1 MGKFCDPASY
11 NNNACRSRDTLGQV
25 PKAEG
30 FWCGCNPPTSRSTS
44 CLGTFPLGPI
54 KYAVGRPR
62 KMGKCNGAKEIDYAL
77 LTEPLLFPVFYPP
90 APNILGFTAD
100 PFCGDVEQ
108 VCYGEGVG
116 GRRWAHLN
124 LNRMG
129 GKGGRAGSN
138 LSRIRK
144 LVRCDGWRARI
155 YLGSARRPVH
165 TENTP
170 KTGRGHQQTK
180 HQWARERSGQP
191 CGSSFPRVSLAACAI
206 VMRLDLGGKWSR
218 WAAGRPGGR
227 CKGRRARGERPD

>member
-30 FWCGCNPPTSRSTS
+30 FWCGCNPPTRGSTS

-77 LTEPLLFPVFYPP
+77 LTEPLLYPVLFPP
-90 APNILGFTAD
+90 APKFLGFTAD

-108 VCYGEGVG
+108 VCLGKGVG

-124 LNRMG
+124 LRRMG
-129 GKGGRAGSN
+129 EKAGE
-138 LSRIRK
+138 
-144 LVRCDGWRARI
+144 RARTCPGFES
-155 YLGSARRPVH
+155 LSDVMVG
-165 TENTP
+165 
-170 KTGRGHQQTK
+170 GHEYISDPQGALSIQQTP
-180 HQWARERSGQP
+180 QDR
-191 CGSSFPRVSLAACAI
+191 PRTSTDKTS
-206 VMRLDLGGKWSR
+206 M
-218 WAAGRPGGR
+218 
-227 CKGRRARGERPD
+227 GEREKRTTLRLIVPSRLARCLRNRDAT